1 MELVRRG
8 APVSGRVSLR
18 GAFTV
23 RRPPPGRGRLAL
35 ISALATGIPLIVGE
49 LTDQLALG
57 LTATLGA
64 VTAIYYPR
72 SSWRYRARALPVV
85 AVGSAAAGTVGALAG
100 GNPWRTAIAVAAVA
114 FVATVLFAALLAPPP
129 GAVPIVVAC
138 AVATQLPP
146 GIANIGT
153 RAGLTLA
160 GAAFAYLLTMIG
172 SRGDQTGPSRRA
184 VAEALKAL
192 ATMSD
197 TVGTKQTEVTRH
209 DAEREIRRAEVIVAR
224 DRPGGALAAI
234 AARLRRVFTRIVDYT
249 ALTGRPPPASVA
261 LRLRDYA
268 ADVASGRYDPRRG
281 PGRVR
286 GPAGS
291 RRPGGGHGPGAGQGP
306 GWWWRRRSAPPAQPD
321 GTSTAA
327 LATAW
332 VGAASRANLLAD
344 RAEARNRPVG
354 RSRTSSPSRA
364 AGPGP
369 RHSRSAARHRQDH
382 TSWAWHRLAVTVA
395 DLAHPTGVR
404 PLAPIIAPT
413 RDLLADGLR
422 PRSPA
427 WPWATRCCL
436 ATAVAALLA
445 IAAGV
450 DRPYWAPVAA
460 ASVLEVRTAR
470 VAGQHTVQHMLGTAL
485 GALAAF
491 ALLTVP
497 LPVWSLIVGVMALQA
512 AIELLNPANG
522 GFGALLVMPLTM
534 LVAQVSGPGQSAE
547 SLLVSRLVDTL
558 LGLVVGLAASFLLW
572 PRVAGH
578 RLPYALADC
587 VGAIGALLA
596 NLLAEASPPGPRSAP
611 RSTERVGREPRRAQ
625 RDRRRGAAR
634 HHVEATLEWL
644 SEMHV
649 EADNEPGEAAQATWP
664 TVVAARRLGYLVLLE
679 PPGLRDALP
688 ATAGT
693 PEGIRLLFGQ
703 LAAGMRGDASPP
715 LREPVQLPPFPP
727 LLREFAALVDS
738 APQR

>member
-1 MELVRRG
+1 MSPISPREWLVVAHGGHSAWVELVRRG

-35 ISALATGIPLIVGE
+35 VSALATGIPLIVGE
-49 LTDQLALG
+49 LTGQLALG

-85 AVGSAAAGTVGALAG
+85 AVGSAAAGTVGALSG

-114 FVATVLFAALLAPPP
+114 FVATVLFAALLAPQP

-172 SRGDQTGPSRRA
+172 ARGDQTGPSRRA

-234 AARLRRVFTRIVDYT
+234 AARLRRVFTRIVDYA
-249 ALTGRPPPASVA
+249 ALTGRPPPDSVA
-261 LRLRDYA
+261 RRLLDYA
-268 ADVASGRYDPRRG
+268 ADVASGRYDPGRGTGARRWR
-281 PGRVR
+281 PPPRPR
-286 GPAGS
+286 AAAAG
-291 RRPGGGHGPGAGQGP
+291 
-306 GWWWRRRSAPPAQPD
+306 D
-321 GTSTAA
+321 TA

-332 VGAASRANLLAD
+332 TGASARASSLVHRAAAPG
-344 RAEARNRPVG
+344 RRPQ
-354 RSRTSSPSRA
+354 RTRSSSRTAAAERGTRTGRA
-364 AGPGP
+364 A
-369 RHSRSAARHRQDH
+369 ARRGHDH

-470 VAGQHTVQHMLGTAL
+470 VAGQHTVQHMLGTTL

-497 LPVWSLIVGVMALQA
+497 LPVWSLIASVMALQA

-558 LGLVVGLAASFLLW
+558 LGLAVGLAASLLLW

-578 RLPYALADC
+578 RLPYALSDC

-596 NLLAEASPPGPRSAP
+596 NLLAEAPGAPPGPRSAP
-611 RSTERVGREPRRAQ
+611 RPNERVGREARRTQ

-649 EADNEPGEAAQATWP
+649 EANNEPGEAARATWP

-703 LAAGMRGDASPP
+703 LAAGMRGDAPPP
-715 LREPVQLPPFPP
+715 LRQPVQLPPFPP

>member
-1 MELVRRG
+1 M
-8 APVSGRVSLR
+8 SGRVSVR

-23 RRPPPGRGRLAL
+23 RRPPPGRGRLSL
-35 ISALATGIPLIVGE
+35 VSALATGIPLILGE
-49 LTDQLALG
+49 VTGQLALG

-85 AVGSAAAGTVGALAG
+85 AVGSAAAGTIGAMAG

-153 RAGLTLA
+153 RAALTLA
-160 GAAFAYLLTMIG
+160 GAAFAYLLTMICAH
-172 SRGDQTGPSRRA
+172 GDQTGPSRRA

-192 ATMSD
+192 AAMSD

-234 AARLRRVFTRIVDYT
+234 AARLRRVFTRIVDYAT
-249 ALTGRPPPASVA
+249 LTGRRPPASVA
-261 LRLRDYA
+261 GRLREYA
-268 ADVASGRYDPRRG
+268 AGVANGRYDLRRGSGGWRG
-281 PGRVR
+281 PGR
-286 GPAGS
+286 
-291 RRPGGGHGPGAGQGP
+291 
-306 GWWWRRRSAPPAQPD
+306 WRRRPPQPPARPD
-321 GTSTAA
+321 GAGTAA

-332 VGAASRANLLAD
+332 AGAAGRANVLAD
-344 RAEARNRPVG
+344 RTEARSRPAG
-354 RSRTSSPSRA
+354 RTRTSAPA
-364 AGPGP
+364 KTAGPGP
-369 RHSRSAARHRQDH
+369 RHGRAAARHRQDH

-395 DLAHPTGVR
+395 DLARPTGVR

-436 ATAVAALLA
+436 ATAAAALLA

-470 VAGQHTVQHMLGTAL
+470 VAGQHTVQHLLGTAL
-485 GALAAF
+485 GALVAF

-497 LPVWSLIVGVMALQA
+497 LPLWSLIVGVMVLQA

-534 LVAQVSGPGQSAE
+534 LVAQVAGPGQSAE
-547 SLLVSRLVDTL
+547 SMLTSRLVDTL
-558 LGLVVGLAASFLLW
+558 LGLVVGLAASLVLW

-578 RLPYALADC
+578 RLPYALGDC
-587 VGAIGALLA
+587 VGAIGTLLA
-596 NLLAEASPPGPRSAP
+596 NLLAEASGPGTPPATRATQGPDRG
-611 RSTERVGREPRRAQ
+611 GREQRRDR
-625 RDRRRGAAR
+625 RDRRRGADR

-649 EADNEPGEAAQATWP
+649 EADNEPGEAARATWP

-688 ATAGT
+688 ATAAT

-703 LAAGMRGDASPP
+703 LAAGMRGDDRPP
-715 LREPVQLPPFPP
+715 PPEPVGLPPFPP
-727 LLREFAALVDS
+727 LRREFAALVDS
-738 APQR
+738 APHR